1 MNYLTGKK
9 FKTLERSFW
18 LFRILHCRAP
28 GRKALEN
35 KGAEKIVLYS
45 KIAPNSPEE
54 MDSSKEEKAKAS
66 FVEQEAPGQAQ
77 TQQSLQRVEAR
88 TGSLGRIHRDCP
100 AARDQVRKDKTKLKI
115 KVNTNRDIKGKK
127 KSFFGRLVVK
137 KD

>member
-1 MNYLTGKK
+1 
-9 FKTLERSFW
+9 
-18 LFRILHCRAP
+18 
-28 GRKALEN
+28 
-35 KGAEKIVLYS
+35 
-45 KIAPNSPEE
+45 

-66 FVEQEAPGQAQ
+66 FDEQETPGQAQ

-100 AARDQVRKDKTKLKI
+100 AARDEVRKDKTKLKI
-115 KVNTNRDIKGKK
+115 KGNTNRAIKGKK